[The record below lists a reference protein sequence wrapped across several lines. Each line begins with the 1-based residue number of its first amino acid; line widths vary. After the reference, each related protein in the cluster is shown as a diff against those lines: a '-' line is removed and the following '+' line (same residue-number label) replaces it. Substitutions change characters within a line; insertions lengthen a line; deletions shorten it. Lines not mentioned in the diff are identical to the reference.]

1 MLPLSFFLLGT
12 RPAPVLADLIWGQ
25 RSRLPAVVAAVMGGA
40 SGNLPHGPQRA
51 QSDAVGHHGDQVH
64 PEEQHVQHV
73 AHLQPLLGHLAAPVS
88 LLQEAA
94 YGPHFLQ
101 DVAHDGRGGVPVG
114 GQAQSEQPALSLVLA
129 EPLADLTG
137 VVERA
142 LSCRG
147 DKHMNRLG

>member
-1 MLPLSFFLLGT
+1 
-12 RPAPVLADLIWGQ
+12 
-25 RSRLPAVVAAVMGGA
+25 MGGA
-40 SGNLPHGPQRA
+40 SGNLPHGPKRA
-51 QSDAVGHHGDQVH
+51 QCDAVCHHGDQVD

-73 AHLQPLLGHLAAPVS
+73 TDLQPLLRHFAAPVS

-94 YGPHFLQ
+94 YRRHFLQ

-114 GQAQSEQPALSLVLA
+114 GQAQSEQPAFSLVLA
-129 EPLADLTG
+129 EPLANLTG

-147 DKHMNRLG
+147 ATSTLAWRR